1 MVSVILH
8 VMTLNNHYS
17 LVGITSLGLSYNGD
31 LYKDKGSTMNSNPAY
46 LASQQWTVGFRFLAC
61 PAFFFHYDSD
71 SGIY

>member
-1 MVSVILH
+1 MLYVILP

-17 LVGITSLGLSYNGD
+17 RVGITSLGLSYNGD

-61 PAFFFHYDSD
+61 PAFFFHYNSY